1 MQLEEARMNK
11 KMGED
16 DADLAKQLEQ
26 TRTELQGRYKA
37 LDEELKRDWD
47 EWDSLA
53 TDASDV
59 ERGAVTSKMVDLL
72 NRRTYIRNLVRD
84 VNDVLGY

>member
-1 MQLEEARMNK
+1 
-11 KMGED
+11 
-16 DADLAKQLEQ
+16 
-26 TRTELQGRYKA
+26 LQGRYKA

-47 EWDSLA
+47 EWDGLA
-53 TDASDV
+53 GDASDV